1 VILYRNILII
11 KLPCTHVY
19 FFAFVIIYYC
29 TIYIYIY
36 INCGM
41 TANMLRVRGMAKDCC
56 VQREVIAYKMFSRVI
71 IIGFKLY
78 CQNIF

>member
-41 TANMLRVRGMAKDCC
+41 TANMLRVKGTAKDCY
-56 VQREVIAYKMFSRVI
+56 VQREVMPIKCFQE
-71 IIGFKLY
+71 L
-78 CQNIF
+78 